1 MTQSPTMKIVDEA
14 LKRAGAKTSEAMR
27 SHAFRKG
34 FMSICEQSG
43 MKSIN
48 VKILLGHDIG
58 VSGHYY
64 RPSESDLLQD
74 YVTNAAEALT
84 ISSEFRLH
92 QENHD
97 LKSVQAKE
105 ITILKEEI
113 ERNRQAT
120 EHNRAMMEAIKSAL
134 DAKSKASYTALKESL
149 GWR

>member
-1 MTQSPTMKIVDEA
+1 
-14 LKRAGAKTSEAMR
+14 MR
-27 SHAFRKG
+27 SHGFRK
-34 FMSICEQSG
+34 FFITQCDRSG
-43 MKSIN
+43 MSFT
-48 VKILLGHDIG
+48 VREYL
-58 VSGHYY
+58 SGHKLPNQD
-64 RPSESDLLQD
+64 PSYIRTSEEDRLAEYVKAIPFLVIDPNQRLQ
-74 YVTNAAEALT
+74 
-84 ISSEFRLH
+84 

-105 ITILKEEI
+105 ITMLKEEI